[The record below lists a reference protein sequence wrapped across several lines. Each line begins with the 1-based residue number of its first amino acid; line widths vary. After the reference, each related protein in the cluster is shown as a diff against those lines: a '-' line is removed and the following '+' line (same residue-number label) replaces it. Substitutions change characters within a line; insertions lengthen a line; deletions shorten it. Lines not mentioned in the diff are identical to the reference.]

1 MRRLCAFLLVLLFLA
16 AAPTFAQDAP
26 PAVTP
31 PPDVAQLAALAT
43 QAAQENEA
51 AKEAFDRAINILGI
65 FEGVGLV
72 VSVMSILGTILAVAA
87 GVIGFRGLSEA
98 RAEVEQSRQKIEHEL
113 AEARRQ
119 FETDIRQGREDLENV
134 RRRLEQ
140 SVQQQRDSVAQTNVA
155 MSFTAL
161 GERQYR
167 SKDFSGAID
176 TYLRALELDPNNLI
190 THYRLGYV
198 YTQSGQLDQA
208 EPHLARALELEPN
221 FPPALAALGYVYR
234 RMGEKMPPGMEREKK
249 INQAEKLLLDALDIA
264 PKLVDEDSES
274 WWGSLGGLYRRRDQI
289 DSAISAYERAA
300 EVTPQSS
307 YAFSNLALLY
317 VHKQNR
323 EAMIKTYRRVEQLAY
338 HEVQAEVDNYWAYA
352 DLLTSRLALGKVK
365 EAEETLASVL
375 DVAPPESPFF
385 FDSLLDTLRRLAV
398 ALGEDQSGH
407 VQRTIDVIEGYRDQR
422 AQSGEQTAAQD

>member
-1 MRRLCAFLLVLLFLA
+1 MRRLWIFVTTLMLLLA
-16 AAPTFAQDAP
+16 AAPVLAQTATPPAP
-26 PAVTP
+26 PPFDA
-31 PPDVAQLAALAT
+31 DELAALAT
-43 QAAQENEA
+43 QVAQESQA

-72 VSVMSILGTILAVAA
+72 VSVMGILGTILAVAA

-98 RAEVEQSRQKIEHEL
+98 RAEVEQSRQNIEQEL
-113 AEARRQ
+113 ADARQQ
-119 FETDIRQGREDLENV
+119 FEADIRQGRDELESV
-134 RRRLEQ
+134 RLRLEQ
-140 SVQQQRDSVAQTNVA
+140 SVREQRDSVIQSNVA

-176 TYLRALELDPNNLI
+176 TYQRALELDPNNLI

-198 YTQSGQLDQA
+198 FTQSGQLDQA
-208 EPHLARALELEPN
+208 QPHLKRALELEPN

-234 RMGEKMPPGMEREKK
+234 RIGEKMPPGMEREKM
-249 INQAEKLLLDALDIA
+249 INQAEKLLLDALDIS

-274 WWGSLGGLYRRRDQI
+274 WWGSLGGLYRRRNQI
-289 DSAISAYERAA
+289 DEAISAYERAA

-317 VHKQNR
+317 MQKQNR
-323 EAMIKTYRRVEQLAY
+323 DAMIKTYRRVEQLAY

-365 EAEETLASVL
+365 EAEETLTSVL

-385 FDSLLDTLRRLAV
+385 FDSLLDTLRRLLV
-398 ALGEDQSGH
+398 ALGDDQTGH
-407 VQRTIDVIEGYRDQR
+407 VRRTIDIIEGYRDQK
-422 AQSGEQTAAQD
+422 AKQDGQPAPD

>member
-1 MRRLCAFLLVLLFLA
+1 MRRLWVPVTVILLLLA
-16 AAPTFAQDAP
+16 AAPALAQTA
-26 PAVTP
+26 TP
-31 PPDVAQLAALAT
+31 PPPTPDAERLTALAT
-43 QAAQENEA
+43 QVAQASEA
-51 AKEAFDRAINILGI
+51 AKETFDRAINILGI

-98 RAEVEQSRQKIEHEL
+98 RAEVEQSRQNIEQEL
-113 AEARRQ
+113 ADARQQ
-119 FETDIRQGREDLENV
+119 FETDIRQGREELENV

-140 SVQQQRDSVAQTNVA
+140 SVREQRDSVIQSNVA

-198 YTQSGQLDQA
+198 YTQSGQLDKAQ
-208 EPHLARALELEPN
+208 PHLKRALELEPN

-234 RMGEKMPPGMEREKK
+234 RVGEKMSPGMEREKM
-249 INQAEKLLLDALDIA
+249 INQAEKLLLDALDIS

-274 WWGSLGGLYRRRDQI
+274 WWGSLGGLYRRRNQVDE
-289 DSAISAYERAA
+289 AINAYERAA

-317 VHKQNR
+317 MQKQNR
-323 EAMIKTYRRVEQLAY
+323 DAMLKTYRRVEQLAY

-365 EAEETLASVL
+365 EAEDTLVSVL
-375 DVAPPESPFF
+375 EVAPPESPFF

-398 ALGEDQSGH
+398 ALGDDQSGH
-407 VQRTIDVIEGYRDQR
+407 VRRTIEIIESYRDQK
-422 AQSGEQTAAQD
+422 AQQDGQPVPD

>member
-1 MRRLCAFLLVLLFLA
+1 MRRLCASLTLIGLLLIVLPA
-16 AAPTFAQDAP
+16 RAQDATAAPTG
-26 PAVTP
+26 
-31 PPDVAQLAALAT
+31 PDVEALNTMAT
-43 QAAQENEA
+43 QVAERGQAASEE
-51 AKEAFDRAINILGI
+51 FDRAINILGI

-72 VSVMSILGTILAVAA
+72 VSVMSILGTILVAVA
-87 GVIGFRGLSEA
+87 GVVGFRGLSEA
-98 RAEVEQSRQKIEHEL
+98 RAQVEETRKSIEREL
-113 AEARRQ
+113 AAARQQ
-119 FETDIRQGREDLENV
+119 FESDIRQGREELESV
-134 RRRLEQ
+134 RVRLEQ
-140 SVQQQRDSVAQTNVA
+140 SVVEQRDSVAQANVA

-249 INQAEKLLLDALDIA
+249 INQAEKLLLDALDIS

-274 WWGSLGGLYRRRDQI
+274 WWGSLGGLYRRRNQI
-289 DSAISAYERAA
+289 DEAINAYERAA

-317 VHKQNR
+317 MQKQNR
-323 EAMIKTYRRVEQLAY
+323 DAMIKTYYRVEQLAQ

-365 EAEETLASVL
+365 EAEETLVQVL
-375 DVAPPESPFF
+375 EVAPPEAPFF
-385 FDSLLDTLRRLAV
+385 FESLLDTLSRLVA
-398 ALGEDQSGH
+398 ALGEAQADH
-407 VQRTIDVIEGYRDQR
+407 VKRAIEIIEGYR
-422 AQSGEQTAAQD
+422 EQTQAQKADGSSD